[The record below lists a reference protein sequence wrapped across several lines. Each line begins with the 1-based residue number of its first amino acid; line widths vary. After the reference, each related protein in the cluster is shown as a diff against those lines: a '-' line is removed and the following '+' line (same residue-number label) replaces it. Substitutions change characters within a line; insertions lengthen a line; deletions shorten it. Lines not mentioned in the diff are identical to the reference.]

1 MNKPDNTVVPFRIA
15 DADRRIRHVFVRD
28 LMLDAHIGIHAHEQ
42 GVTQRLRINLDLSVI
57 DRHPLPADHIEHVVC
72 YQEVVDDTTAI
83 VARGH
88 VNLVET
94 LAEEIAQDI
103 LATPDVVA
111 VRVRVEKLDAFANVA
126 SVGVEIERTSA

>member
-1 MNKPDNTVVPFRIA
+1 MSKPDNTVVPFRIA

-28 LMLDAHIGIHAHEQ
+28 LLLDGHIGIHAHEQ
-42 GVTQRLRINLDLSVI
+42 GVPQRLRINIDLSVV
-57 DRHPLPADHIEHVVC
+57 DRHPLPADHIDHVVC
-72 YQEVVDDTTAI
+72 YQRVVDGTTAI
-83 VARGH
+83 VRRGH

-103 LATPDVVA
+103 LAMDDIVA

-126 SVGVEIERTSA
+126 SVGIEIERTSA